1 MKYESDIEQ
10 IFKAAYL
17 DGAMDTLRTNV
28 ILGENIF
35 YLSDGLPTEDH
46 TDKHG
51 KILCFHEETGWKVF
65 PLESARLSADQG
77 YIAWTFTPEN
87 PPAPP
92 TS

>member
-1 MKYESDIEQ
+1 MSEIHE
-10 IFKAAYL
+10 IFKAAYI
-17 DGAMDTLRTNV
+17 DGAMDTLKTQMLLSENV
-28 ILGENIF
+28 F

-51 KILCFHEETGWKVF
+51 KILCFHAETGWQVF
-65 PLESARLSADQG
+65 PLKSARLSANQG

-92 TS
+92 IS